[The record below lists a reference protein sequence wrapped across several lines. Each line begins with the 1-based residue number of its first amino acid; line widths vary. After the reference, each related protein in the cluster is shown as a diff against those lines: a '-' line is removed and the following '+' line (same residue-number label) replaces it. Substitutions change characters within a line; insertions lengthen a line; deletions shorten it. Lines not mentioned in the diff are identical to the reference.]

1 LRLYIQNTIL
11 TEELKE
17 RYEMIKKLKLLWLI
31 RNVSKSMAFGFSP
44 SGANVLDILYM
55 ELEDTLDVEKN
66 DEPEDEEEEMG
77 FHG

>member
-1 LRLYIQNTIL
+1 MIS
-11 TEELKE
+11 EELKE

-31 RNVSKSMAFGFSP
+31 RNLSKSMAFSP
-44 SGANVLDILYM
+44 SAAGANVLDILYM
-55 ELEDTLDVEKN
+55 EIEETLGVETN